1 DKAGNTSDEGRDTAT
16 VDNTKASAPV
26 VTIVDDKNPD
36 DTYLTNAEIA
46 ATGNAGEVTVTVAV
60 NDADLQAG
68 GTVTLTI
75 NGGNAIAL
83 SLKDGKLVDGSNNE
97 YSYSKGVITL
107 TQPAPAEGQSITVT
121 ATQT

>member
-1 DKAGNTSDEGRDTAT
+1 MTATQTDKAGNQSDEGRDTAT

-26 VTIVDDKNPD
+26 VTIVDDKNN

-46 ATGNAGEVTVTVAV
+46 ATGNDGEVTVTVAV

-75 NGGNAIAL
+75 NGGNAIEL
-83 SLKDGKLVDGSNNE
+83 SLKDGKLVD
-97 YSYSKGVITL
+97 
-107 TQPAPAEGQSITVT
+107 TVT
-121 ATQT
+121 TSTPTATV